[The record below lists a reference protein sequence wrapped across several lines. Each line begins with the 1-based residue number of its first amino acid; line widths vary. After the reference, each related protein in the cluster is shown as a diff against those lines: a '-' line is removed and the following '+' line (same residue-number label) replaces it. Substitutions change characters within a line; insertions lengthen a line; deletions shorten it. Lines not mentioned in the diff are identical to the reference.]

1 MPDLNIE
8 SSVMW
13 RSKPSQLK
21 TWSQR
26 WKRVSWIP
34 HLFTRILKPSRRK
47 SFETE
52 LTLLLEAIPVS
63 HSRKRENEKDK
74 MTPDTSG
81 PTSSKSS
88 TQLDL
93 FSVSLKTSKDTS
105 PSDCEKSLAT
115 WKQEVIKRRGAYSA
129 RVKSAT
135 ESIKEKGSLSWP
147 TVRVSSANG
156 ASEKE
161 IAEGN
166 PKSRLETAVDIIE
179 RETWRTPAA
188 SEPGVSIDRLQTK
201 EGGPPQSGER
211 LYDKETGRNCQYGLT
226 QQVQIQQKWPTPR
239 VVDTEG
245 GTAKNV
251 EFKDGS
257 FSRVNADGVRFGVKL
272 KDAVEHQAQIQQK
285 WPTVRASEYKDTGPV
300 GSKSYTHMFD
310 RHYLCA
316 KVKETD
322 KPKGCLSPDWVEKMM
337 GVPPGWTALDGTSG
351 EWDGVDE
358 WIDGSWDS
366 GPRIVEQCENRVDR
380 IRLLGNGVVPATA
393 ALAYLTLSEELKR

>member
-1 MPDLNIE
+1 VWIIPKTHPLFSRFAADTVESSEDLSLPDLNIE

-13 RSKPSQLK
+13 RSKPTQSK

-26 WKRVSWIP
+26 WKRISWIP

-52 LTLLLEAIPVS
+52 LTSLLGAIPVS
-63 HSRKRENEKDK
+63 LFRKPEDVPEQ
-74 MTPDTSG
+74 MTKRDTSG

-93 FSVSLKTSKDTS
+93 FSASLKTWKDTS

-115 WKQEVIKRRGAYSA
+115 WKQEVTKRRGVYSQ

-135 ESIKEKGSLSWP
+135 ESIKEKE
-147 TVRVSSANG
+147 SS
-156 ASEKE
+156 S
-161 IAEGN
+161 
-166 PKSRLETAVDIIE
+166 
-179 RETWRTPAA
+179 WRTPAA

-211 LYDKETGRNCQYGLT
+211 LYDKETGRNCQYRLT
-226 QQVQIQQKWPTPR
+226 QQVQIKQKWPTPR

-251 EFKDGS
+251 ELKDGS
-257 FSRVNADGVRFGVKL
+257 FSRVNKEGVRFGVKL
-272 KDAVEHQAQIQQK
+272 KDAVNHQAQIQQK
-285 WPTVRASEYKDTGPV
+285 WPTPRASEYKDTGPV
-300 GSKSYTHMFD
+300 GSKSHTHMFD

-337 GVPPGWTALDGTSG
+337 GVPPGWTALDGTS
-351 EWDGVDE
+351 EDWDGVDE

-393 ALAYLTLSEELKR
+393 ALAYLTLSEELKS